1 MKGRWELKGKRVLA
15 GAILS
20 ILISGC
26 LIADAVFIKDVKVR
40 EGTVAGTCDEAY
52 ATVKWLGVPYAKR
65 AVGEDRFKGPKK
77 AEKFMGVKDCSKPA
91 PANIQFNGR
100 KVLGEEGILTLD
112 IYRPDTEERDLPVL
126 VFSHGGNN
134 QYSSSRMWIGDKFAC
149 EADAVYVSA
158 QYRLGVLGF
167 NNLPAL
173 GQGTPYEKSGN
184 YGLLDQ
190 AAALDLVKKTIK
202 NFGGDPQ
209 NITVSGF
216 SAGGRDVMAMLISP
230 LFRGKFDKAISFSG
244 GLTVADAEKSRK
256 VIAAKLAP
264 LAVKDGIK
272 EDVDSAAKWLLTD
285 SDAARNYLMNKKA
298 EDLAP
303 VMAGAVIRM
312 SSFPH
317 LYGDGAL
324 LPKEGFATGNYFSVP
339 LMMLTS
345 ADEAS
350 SFMARD
356 AYFKDR
362 LDKITTDKETRDEFT
377 FANRYGSRFYGY
389 FNGQESAENIYANC
403 KNDIYV

>member
-1 MKGRWELKGKRVLA
+1 
-15 GAILS
+15 
-20 ILISGC
+20 
-26 LIADAVFIKDVKVR
+26 
-40 EGTVAGTCDEAY
+40 
-52 ATVKWLGVPYAKR
+52 
-65 AVGEDRFKGPKK
+65 
-77 AEKFMGVKDCSKPA
+77 MGVKDCSKPA

-134 QYSSSRMWIGDKFAC
+134 QYSSSRMWIGDKFAG

-324 LPKEGFATGNYFSVP
+324 LPQEGFATGNYFSVP

-389 FNGQESAENIYANC
+389 FNGQESAENIYANY